1 MHLDWDVQDWE
12 GQRFIYLENWTIGE
26 NHRVSN
32 SRKRPEQLV
41 TSLLFWE
48 ANFACEALNYI
59 ETRWNKYMYMMYKTS
74 LIKSNLSNMS
84 VWFMYVG

>member
-32 SRKRPEQLV
+32 SRKRPEQLI
-41 TSLLFWE
+41 TSLL
-48 ANFACEALNYI
+48 
-59 ETRWNKYMYMMYKTS
+59 S
-74 LIKSNLSNMS
+74 LDKLCMRSTQLH
-84 VWFMYVG
+84 WK